1 MSAYH
6 HNRHYRPLRQPY
18 HRSGNPYFRSR
29 SADHLG
35 ISRLKN
41 TTARWSF
48 KTWLVIILTSIV
60 AILLVWLFLF
70 SPFFLI
76 KKIQVS
82 GAEISKAD
90 NITRLGWD
98 QTKKRRWF
106 VIPQS
111 RLLTFNSAHLEAII
125 RGEYIFES
133 IKIRKKLFGTINID
147 IKEKLPAALW
157 FENDTYYVLDAEGF
171 VLAQEMTVRPD
182 LPLLHNNA
190 TPVIT
195 LQQLPAE
202 SRVILQRGIEL
213 SQFTSSQ
220 FSYVKP
226 KHITIPPEHQTI
238 VLVLGGGQLIYFSTR
253 QEIGPQIEKLDTLL
267 KTELKNRLPAIDYID
282 LRFGDKIYYK

>member
-6 HNRHYRPLRQPY
+6 YNRQYRPLRQPY

-29 SADHLG
+29 SADRLSV
-35 ISRLKN
+35 SRIKN

-48 KTWLVIILTSIV
+48 KTWLVIILSSLVIV
-60 AILLVWLFLF
+60 LLTWLFLF
-70 SPFFLI
+70 SPLFLI
-76 KKIQVS
+76 KKIEVS
-82 GAEISKAD
+82 GAEMSKVEDIAH
-90 NITRLGWD
+90 LGWD
-98 QTKKRRWF
+98 QSKKKRWF

-111 RLLTFNSAHLEAII
+111 RLLTFDSAHLERII
-125 RGEYIFES
+125 RDEYIFES
-133 IKIRKKLFGTINID
+133 IKIKKKLPGTITVD
-147 IKEKLPAALW
+147 ISEKVPAALW

-171 VLAQEMTVRPD
+171 VLAQEMTARPD
-182 LPLLHNNA
+182 LPLIHNNA

-195 LQQLPAE
+195 LQQLPTE
-202 SRVILQRGIEL
+202 QRTTLERGLEL

-220 FSYVKP
+220 FSYLKP

-238 VLVLGGGQLIYFSTR
+238 VLVLEGGQLIYFSTR